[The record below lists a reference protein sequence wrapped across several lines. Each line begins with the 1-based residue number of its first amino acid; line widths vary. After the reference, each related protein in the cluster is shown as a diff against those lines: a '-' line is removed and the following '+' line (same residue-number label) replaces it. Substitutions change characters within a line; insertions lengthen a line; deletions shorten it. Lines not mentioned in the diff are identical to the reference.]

1 MVPAGQTLVADANGS
16 GQGNGTDP
24 GEARFWLGTDRAGLG
39 VAPGLT
45 WFGAG
50 VGWAGF
56 WTLPTAPPWSW
67 PSVGTQPAGPGTA
80 PYPFRA

>member
-1 MVPAGQTLVADANGS
+1 MRP
-16 GQGNGTDP
+16 
-24 GEARFWLGTDRAGLG
+24 RFWPGPDSAGLG

-56 WTLPTAPPWSW
+56 WMLPTAPPWSW
-67 PSVGTQPAGPGTA
+67 PSVGTQPASPGTA
-80 PYPFRA
+80 PYPFRP